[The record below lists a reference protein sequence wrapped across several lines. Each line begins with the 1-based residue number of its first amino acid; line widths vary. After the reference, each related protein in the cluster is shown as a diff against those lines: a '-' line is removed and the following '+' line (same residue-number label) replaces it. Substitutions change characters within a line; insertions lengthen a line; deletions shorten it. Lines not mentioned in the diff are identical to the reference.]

1 MVWGI
6 VAAEERGT
14 PDLYHLIRDRRR
26 TQIAVWFCNA
36 VGTQML
42 RIKKKTV
49 CVNIPLSLILTEE
62 NTRR

>member
-14 PDLYHLIRDRRR
+14 LDLYRLIRDQRR

-36 VGTQML
+36 VGTQMV
-42 RIKKKTV
+42 RIKKN
-49 CVNIPLSLILTEE
+49 CV
-62 NTRR
+62 

>member
-14 PDLYHLIRDRRR
+14 PDLYRLIRDQRR

-36 VGTQML
+36 VGTQMV
-42 RIKKKTV
+42 RIKKKL
-49 CVNIPLSLILTEE
+49 CENIPFSLILTEE
-62 NTRR
+62 NTWR

>member
-14 PDLYHLIRDRRR
+14 PDLYHLIRDQRR

-36 VGTQML
+36 VGTQMV
-42 RIKKKTV
+42 RIKKN
-49 CVNIPLSLILTEE
+49 CVNIPFSLILTEE
-62 NTRR
+62 NTWR